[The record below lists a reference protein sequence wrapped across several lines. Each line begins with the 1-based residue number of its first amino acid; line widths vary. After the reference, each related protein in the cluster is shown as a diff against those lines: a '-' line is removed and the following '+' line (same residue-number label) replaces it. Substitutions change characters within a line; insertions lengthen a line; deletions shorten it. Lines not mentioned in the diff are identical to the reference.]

1 MKDKIKP
8 KYNAAQNVGWMVKI
22 AWKVRKRVLF
32 ICVAMAA
39 LEVLYN
45 LTQLYVAPEILSCVE
60 RHAPVGELLGT
71 IGFFTLAL
79 FLTMG
84 LKEYLRE
91 ISMYPRVDV
100 RSSIVGMIARKCNM
114 TSFPNTLDV
123 KFIKLKEKAH
133 HSVQGNTEAAE
144 NIWKTL
150 TVLLQN
156 VGGFLVY
163 LAILSRLNWMLLV
176 VIAATCVVGFLV
188 SRYSSNWIFRHRDAE
203 ETFYAKKS
211 YIRKKAESVE
221 LAKDIRIFGLQNWL
235 NELLDR
241 IHNVYLD
248 FRLRCEKIKL
258 LADVTEALLTMA
270 RNGIAYAY
278 LLHLALRDSLSV
290 PEFILYFTAVSTFT
304 TWVMGILQAAEKLHE
319 ESLDLSQVR
328 EFLEYPETF
337 RFEGGTA
344 IPKADAYELELEHV
358 SFRYPGA
365 EEDTIHDLD
374 LTVRPGEKL
383 AIVGLNGAG
392 KTTLV
397 KLLCG
402 LFDPTEGRVLLNGVD
417 VRDFNRRE
425 YYGLFSA
432 VFQEF
437 SILDVTVAENIAQ
450 TNENIDTKKLW
461 DCIEKAGLTETIQ
474 KLPKGLDTH
483 VGRQVYLDGVL
494 FSGGQT
500 QRLMLAR
507 ALYKDGAILLLDEPT
522 AALDPLAEND
532 IYQKYK
538 DMTAGK
544 TSLFISHR
552 LASTRFCDRIIFVA
566 DGHIT
571 EEGTHDQLLARGGAY
586 ASSLKSRAA
595 IIRKGRRSDYEKE
608 NEFQARSVRS
618 FPCGKGAA
626 RSQPQIFPGGD
637 AVYRRGR
644 NSALCDGVLL
654 RPDSEG
660 AGAAPQ
666 ARCASELGHR
676 RGAVYRTVRR
686 REGGAV
692 SADGDHAGR
701 SVRQKRDAVLPE
713 VLLNGLCGR
722 GQAGDP
728 RPAGADRPERE
739 LVKLWPDAG
748 SGDL

>member
-1 MKDKIKP
+1 MKDKTKP
-8 KYNAAQNVGWMVKI
+8 RYNAAQNVGWMVKI
-22 AWKVRKRVLF
+22 AWKVRRRVLF
-32 ICVAMAA
+32 LCVAMAA
-39 LEVLYN
+39 LEVANN
-45 LTQLYVAPEILSCVE
+45 LAQLYVAPEILSRVE
-60 RHAPVGELLGT
+60 RHAPMGELLGT
-71 IGFFTLAL
+71 IGLFTLAL

-84 LKEYLRE
+84 LKEYFEKIVLF
-91 ISMYPRVDV
+91 PRVDV
-100 RSSIVGMIARKCNM
+100 RSNIVGMIGRKCNM
-114 TSFPNTLDV
+114 TSFPNTLEA
-123 KFIKLKEKAH
+123 KFIKLREKAH
-133 HSVQGNTEAAE
+133 QSTQSNDEATDLVWE
-144 NIWKTL
+144 TL
-150 TVLLQN
+150 TELMQN

-163 LAILSRLNWMLLV
+163 LTILSRLNEALLG
-176 VIAATCVVGFLV
+176 VIVATCVAGFLL
-188 SRYSSNWIFRHRDAE
+188 SRHSDNWEFRHRDE
-203 ETFYAKKS
+203 EESCYAKKS
-211 YIRKKAESVE
+211 YIRRKAQSVE
-221 LAKDIRIFGLQNWL
+221 LAKDIRIFGLQGWL
-235 NELLDR
+235 NELMDR
-241 IHNVYLD
+241 VQNVYLD
-248 FRLRCEKIKL
+248 FLLRSEKVRLL
-258 LADVTEALLTMA
+258 SDVAEALLTMA

-278 LLHLALRDSLSV
+278 LLHMALRDSLSV

-304 TWVMGILQAAEKLHE
+304 TWVMGILQAAQKLHE
-319 ESLDLSQVR
+319 ESLDISQVR
-328 EFLEYPETF
+328 EFLDYPEPF
-337 RFEGGTA
+337 RFEGGVA
-344 IPKADAYELELEHV
+344 IPKADACELKLEHV

-402 LFDPTEGRVLLNGVD
+402 LFDPTEGRVLLNGVN

-450 TNENIDTKKLW
+450 TNENIDAQKLW
-461 DCIEKAGLTETIQ
+461 DCIEKAGLTQTIQ

-483 VGRQVYLDGVL
+483 VGREVYLDGVL

-566 DGHIT
+566 DGRIT

-586 ASSLKSRAA
+586 ARLFEIQSR
-595 IIRKGRRSDYEKE
+595 YYQE
-608 NEFQARSVRS
+608 
-618 FPCGKGAA
+618 GKA
-626 RSQPQIFPGGD
+626 F
-637 AVYRRGR
+637 
-644 NSALCDGVLL
+644 
-654 RPDSEG
+654 
-660 AGAAPQ
+660 
-666 ARCASELGHR
+666 
-676 RGAVYRTVRR
+676 
-686 REGGAV
+686 
-692 SADGDHAGR
+692 
-701 SVRQKRDAVLPE
+701 
-713 VLLNGLCGR
+713 
-722 GQAGDP
+722 
-728 RPAGADRPERE
+728 
-739 LVKLWPDAG
+739 
-748 SGDL
+748 

>member
-1 MKDKIKP
+1 MKDKTKP
-8 KYNAAQNVGWMVKI
+8 RYNAAQNVGWMVKI
-22 AWKVRKRVLF
+22 AWKVRRRVLF
-32 ICVAMAA
+32 LCVAMAA
-39 LEVLYN
+39 LEVANN
-45 LTQLYVAPEILSCVE
+45 LAQLYVAPEILSRVE
-60 RHAPVGELLGT
+60 RHAPMGELLGT
-71 IGFFTLAL
+71 IGLFTLAL

-84 LKEYLRE
+84 LKDYFKKIALF
-91 ISMYPRVDV
+91 PRVDV
-100 RSSIVGMIARKCNM
+100 RSNIVGMIGRKCNM
-114 TSFPNTLDV
+114 TSFPNTLEA
-123 KFIKLKEKAH
+123 KFIKLREKAH
-133 HSVQGNTEAAE
+133 QSTQSNDEATDLVWE
-144 NIWKTL
+144 TL
-150 TVLLQN
+150 TELMQN

-163 LAILSRLNWMLLV
+163 LTILSRLNEALLG
-176 VIAATCVVGFLV
+176 VIVATCVAGFLL
-188 SRYSSNWIFRHRDAE
+188 SRHSDNWEFRHRDE
-203 ETFYAKKS
+203 EESCYAKKS
-211 YIRKKAESVE
+211 YIRRKAESVE
-221 LAKDIRIFGLQNWL
+221 LAKDIRIFGLQGWL
-235 NELLDR
+235 NELMDR
-241 IHNVYLD
+241 VQNVYLD
-248 FRLRCEKIKL
+248 FLLRSEKVRLL
-258 LADVTEALLTMA
+258 SDVAEALLTMA

-278 LLHLALRDSLSV
+278 LLHMALRDSLSV

-304 TWVMGILQAAEKLHE
+304 TWVMGILQAAQKLHE
-319 ESLDLSQVR
+319 ESLDISQVR
-328 EFLEYPETF
+328 EFLDYQEPF
-337 RFEGGTA
+337 RFEGGVA
-344 IPKADAYELELEHV
+344 IPKADACELKLEHV

-402 LFDPTEGRVLLNGVD
+402 LFDPTEGRVLLNGVN

-450 TNENIDTKKLW
+450 TNENIDTQKLW
-461 DCIEKAGLTETIQ
+461 DCIEKAGLTQTIQ

-483 VGRQVYLDGVL
+483 VGREVYLDGVL

-586 ASSLKSRAA
+586 ARLFEIQSR
-595 IIRKGRRSDYEKE
+595 YYQE
-608 NEFQARSVRS
+608 
-618 FPCGKGAA
+618 GKA
-626 RSQPQIFPGGD
+626 F
-637 AVYRRGR
+637 
-644 NSALCDGVLL
+644 
-654 RPDSEG
+654 
-660 AGAAPQ
+660 
-666 ARCASELGHR
+666 
-676 RGAVYRTVRR
+676 
-686 REGGAV
+686 
-692 SADGDHAGR
+692 
-701 SVRQKRDAVLPE
+701 
-713 VLLNGLCGR
+713 
-722 GQAGDP
+722 
-728 RPAGADRPERE
+728 
-739 LVKLWPDAG
+739 
-748 SGDL
+748 

>member
-1 MKDKIKP
+1 MKDTIKP

-71 IGFFTLAL
+71 IGLFTLAL

-100 RSSIVGMIARKCNM
+100 RSGIVGMIARKCNM

-144 NIWKTL
+144 NIWRTL

-163 LAILSRLNWMLLV
+163 LAILSSLNWVLLV

-188 SRYSSNWIFRHRDAE
+188 SRYSSNWIFRHRDEE

-304 TWVMGILQAAEKLHE
+304 TRVMGILQAAEKLHE

-328 EFLEYPETF
+328 EFLEYPEPF

-586 ASSLKSRAA
+586 AKLFEVQSR
-595 IIRKGRRSDYEKE
+595 YYQE
-608 NEFQARSVRS
+608 
-618 FPCGKGAA
+618 GKA
-626 RSQPQIFPGGD
+626 F
-637 AVYRRGR
+637 
-644 NSALCDGVLL
+644 
-654 RPDSEG
+654 
-660 AGAAPQ
+660 
-666 ARCASELGHR
+666 
-676 RGAVYRTVRR
+676 
-686 REGGAV
+686 
-692 SADGDHAGR
+692 
-701 SVRQKRDAVLPE
+701 
-713 VLLNGLCGR
+713 
-722 GQAGDP
+722 
-728 RPAGADRPERE
+728 
-739 LVKLWPDAG
+739 
-748 SGDL
+748 